1 MKDEQGFTLVESMLS
16 LLVLSLALLL
26 ASRLWMTASAQE
38 RRSELQFS
46 ISRQAVAAMELWRGA
61 NSVAPGTTEREFRVG
76 QVSIRET
83 KEAPPEPQG
92 LMRLMLTY
100 AWEEGGRHYA
110 QTWATLHR

>member
-26 ASRLWMTASAQE
+26 ASRLWLTASSQE
-38 RRSELQFS
+38 RRAELQFS
-46 ISRQAVAAMELWRGA
+46 ISRQAVAAMESWRGA
-61 NSVAPGTTEREFRVG
+61 NTVAPGTTEREFRVG
-76 QVSIRET
+76 QVSVRET
-83 KEAPPEPQG
+83 KEATPEPQG
-92 LMRLMLTY
+92 IMRLMLTY